1 MRPDGTTI
9 LFGLPGV
16 RVRDVERVAVGTRV
30 VHVLTDDDC
39 AAACPQCGVLSS
51 SVRQRRTTRPR
62 DIPYGQTPLQ
72 VRWHKR
78 QYACRESGCPRKAFT
93 EQIAEIPA
101 GSRVTGRLRRHLA
114 ERVAQGLAV
123 SLAADGLVSW
133 PIAHAAF
140 VAHADRVLREPEPT
154 AVLGIDET
162 RRGRPTWVQQADGRW
177 TLTERFETNFVDLA
191 GSSGLLGQTAGRTS
205 KAVVTW
211 LEARSQ
217 QWREAVRIVAMDP
230 CASYRAAVRAAL
242 PNARIVADH
251 FHLVRLANQAV
262 TDVRRRVTWQ
272 LHGRRGRK
280 TDPAWAA
287 RRRLLRGRERLSD
300 KQFARMW
307 NDLVDSEPTG
317 QILTAWI
324 AKEELRALLA
334 TAQRGGQRHDVAH
347 RLTRFYAWCARS
359 DVHELERL
367 AVTIDAWWP
376 EVLGFLQTGVT
387 NAGTEAT
394 NRTVKTVA
402 RTAYGFRNLDNQRRR
417 VRFACTRH
425 SRVSTVASE

>member
-16 RVRDVERVAVGTRV
+16 RVRDVECTADGTRV
-30 VHVLTDDDC
+30 VHVLTDDAS
-39 AAACPQCGVLSS
+39 AAACPQCGVLSTL
-51 SVRQRRTTRPR
+51 VRQRRTTRPR
-62 DIPYGQTPLQ
+62 DVPYGEQPLV
-72 VRWHKR
+72 VRWHKV
-78 QYACRESGCPRKAFT
+78 QYACRETACPRKAFT
-93 EQIAEIPA
+93 EAIAEIPA
-101 GSRVTGRLRRHLA
+101 GSRLTGRLRRYVA
-114 ERVAQGLAV
+114 RRVEEGSAV
-123 SLAADGLVSW
+123 SVAAAELMSW

-140 VAHADRVLREPEPT
+140 VAGADAQLPEPQST
-154 AVLGIDET
+154 PVLGIDET
-162 RRGRPTWVQQADGRW
+162 RRGRPAWVQQSDGRW
-177 TLTERFETNFVDLA
+177 RLTERFETNFVDLT
-191 GSSGLLGQTAGRTS
+191 GGQGLLGQTAGRTS
-205 KAVVTW
+205 TAVVAW
-211 LEARSQ
+211 LEARPQS
-217 QWREAVRIVAMDP
+217 WRDAVQVVAMDP
-230 CASYRAAVRAAL
+230 CASYRAAVRRAL

-262 TDVRRRVTWQ
+262 TDVRRRVTWDT
-272 LHGRRGRK
+272 HGRRGRK

-300 KQFARMW
+300 KQFTRMW
-307 NDLVDSEPTG
+307 NDLLDGDATG

-324 AKEELRALLA
+324 AKEELRSLLG

-359 DVHELERL
+359 NVPELERL

-425 SRVSTVASE
+425 TRVSSAA